1 MPFGHLGSPTGP
13 DGVRVPAGPH
23 PDAPG
28 LQPRTALKVQL
39 PKGAVHASMSW
50 GLGTDLEPGR
60 VAAGGVWGRSA
71 APRQFSRLH
80 ILLWGHCACQPSN
93 MLSGQWPILCV
104 PLARPWH
111 LVIQSNKDL
120 GVAIEECV
128 GACRLPVVPGHFK

>member
-1 MPFGHLGSPTGP
+1 MPPCL
-13 DGVRVPAGPH
+13 
-23 PDAPG
+23 
-28 LQPRTALKVQL
+28 
-39 PKGAVHASMSW
+39 
-50 GLGTDLEPGR
+50 
-60 VAAGGVWGRSA
+60 GVWAQTWSQGGWQLVEFGGRSA
-71 APRQFSRLH
+71 APRQFLRLH
-80 ILLWGHCACQPSN
+80 ILLWRHCACQPSN